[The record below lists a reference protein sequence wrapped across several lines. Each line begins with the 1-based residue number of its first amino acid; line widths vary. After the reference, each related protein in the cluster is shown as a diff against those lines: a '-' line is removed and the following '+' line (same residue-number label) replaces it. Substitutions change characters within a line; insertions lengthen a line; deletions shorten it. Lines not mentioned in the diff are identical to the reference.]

1 MIYLNLNITARAGD
15 TKWVVSATH
24 SNGKL
29 EVFEFD
35 SANDAEDKAVELIK
49 EGW

>member
-1 MIYLNLNITARAGD
+1 MMYLNLNISNTGS
-15 TKWVVSATH
+15 KWRVMATH
-24 SNGKL
+24 SNGEF